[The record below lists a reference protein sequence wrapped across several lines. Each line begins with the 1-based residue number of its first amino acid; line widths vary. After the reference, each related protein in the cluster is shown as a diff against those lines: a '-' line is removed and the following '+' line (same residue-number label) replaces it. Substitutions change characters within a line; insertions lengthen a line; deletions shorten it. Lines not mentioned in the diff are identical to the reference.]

1 MTPVTAPA
9 LSDLRQSLSTTE
21 PLALSLFSGAGGLDL
36 GLERAGWRLLGQIEM
51 DSACARTLE
60 SHNHVRSTAVPV
72 FAKPIEEVKAA
83 DLRRELELEPGE
95 LTLLAGGPP
104 CQPFTTSGLRRAL
117 TDRRASSSFPA
128 YLEYIAEFLPEALL
142 IENVDG
148 MLSAAL
154 QHRPLAERGL
164 GFSPLE
170 LDERKGSF
178 LRWLVRELVAL
189 GYSVSWGVA
198 EAADYGVPQLRQ
210 RAVLLGVRGPEPCF
224 LPAPE
229 FGRPG
234 LPAYRTVREAL
245 ADIGDIGAVQPLSD
259 RKREVYALI
268 PPGGNWRSLPVELQ
282 RATMGAAFYAEG
294 GKSGWWRRL
303 DWDSPAPTILGMP
316 DHSST
321 ALIHPDKM
329 RCLSVNECAAL
340 QTFPREHGFEGS
352 ARSQYQQIGNAVP
365 TELARAIGCHLL
377 AFLEGQ
383 RFPTPGKPPWRRV
396 SANRRIG
403 THGWAADEYGRVSV
417 VLSGAVRPD
426 HVWHFVEDV
435 IDVAADQS
443 RRRCGDPR
451 PQRRLF

>member
-1 MTPVTAPA
+1 MTTVTHTSAP
-9 LSDLRQSLSTTE
+9 LPESLPLRD
-21 PLALSLFSGAGGLDL
+21 PLFVSLFSGAGGLDH
-36 GLERAGWRLLGQIEM
+36 GLEMAGWRPLAQIEM
-51 DSACARTLE
+51 DGACARTLE
-60 SHNHVRSTAVPV
+60 RRNEIRDAAVPV
-72 FAKPIEEVKAA
+72 YAKPIEEVDPRA
-83 DLRRELELEPGE
+83 LREELELNAGE

-117 TDRRASSSFPA
+117 TDTRAASSFPA
-128 YLEYIAEFLPEALL
+128 YLRYVEEFEPAALL

-154 QHRPLAERGL
+154 EHRPLARRGPDHP
-164 GFSPLE
+164 PLE

-178 LRWLVRELVAL
+178 LRWLVTELVTM
-189 GYSVSWGVA
+189 GYAVSWGVA

-210 RAVLLGVRGPEPCF
+210 RAVLIGVRGDEPCF

-229 FGRPG
+229 NGRHG
-234 LPAYRTVREAL
+234 LPEYRTIRDAL
-245 ADIGDIGAVQPLSD
+245 RRVDEIGPVQPLSE
-259 RKREVYALI
+259 RKRRVYDLI

-282 RATMGAAFYAEG
+282 KETMGAAFEAQG

-303 DWDSPAPTILGMP
+303 EWDSPAPTILGMP

-321 ALIHPDKM
+321 ALVHPDES

-340 QTFPREHGFEGS
+340 QSFPPEIKFEGTS
-352 ARSQYQQIGNAVP
+352 RSQYQQIGNAVP
-365 TELARAIGCHLL
+365 PGLARAIGAHILE
-377 AFLEGQ
+377 FLSGA
-383 RFPTPGKPPWRRV
+383 RFPEPGVPPWRQV

-403 THGWAADEYGRVSV
+403 THGWAVDEGGRVAV
-417 VLSGAVRPD
+417 TLNGAVRPD

-435 IDVAADQS
+435 TDVAAEQGRRS
-443 RRRCGDPR
+443 RNGSS